1 MNDAFS
7 QAWDVVKNQRS
18 PDEYY
23 GGILPNGTECPHCG
37 RISGRDMDNLTERKL
52 RVFEHPITQ
61 IAYCDECY
69 QFQPYPEVDGY
80 DPSDP
85 DWEDKNTYDWK
96 EDPDVK
102 DGLDALR
109 EMGRDDE

>member
-1 MNDAFS
+1 MSAFD
-7 QAWDVVKNQRS
+7 QAWRLMKNQRS
-18 PDEYY
+18 PDEYH
-23 GGILPNGTECPHCG
+23 GGILPDGTECPRCG
-37 RISGRDMDNLTERKL
+37 RTSGKDIDNLTGKKL

-61 IAYCDECY
+61 VLYCDECY
-69 QFQPYPEVDGY
+69 QTQPYPEVDGY